1 VVALGGN
8 GTLATML
15 QNAGIRVIT
24 LNEMHNG
31 TSLKQAGRAVKELWR
46 VVRAEKPNILHLNS
60 SIAGL
65 LGALTGRIA
74 RVPQILFTAHGWAFN
89 EDRPLWQRVLIKF
102 FHYLTVLL
110 SHRTI
115 AVSSAI
121 VNQMNWPGVQSRMKI
136 INPGRTIGP
145 MYARDE
151 ARTKIVDF
159 CPALSSSIADTWLVC
174 IAELHPIKRHTI
186 LLTAMA
192 ELIKIRPQTRLII
205 IGEGKMR
212 EAIEEQIITLG
223 LSSHV
228 FLLGNIVEAARFLKA
243 FDLFVLV
250 SKSESYGYVIHE
262 AGLAMVPVVATDVGG
277 IPDIIKNKADGILIQ
292 PDSVMELVSAIK
304 TTLSSPELTALR
316 TEALYQKLSK
326 RTVSVMTQ
334 ETTYLYE
341 LNKR

>member
-8 GTLATML
+8 GPLASML
-15 QNAGIRVIT
+15 QNAGIKVIA
-24 LNEMHNG
+24 LHEMQNG
-31 TSLKQAGRAVKELWR
+31 TSLQQAGRVLAELWR
-46 VVRAEKPNILHLNS
+46 VVRREKPDVLHLNS

-65 LGALTGRIA
+65 LGAITGRIA

-89 EDRPLWQRVLIKF
+89 EDRPYWQRILIKF

-121 VNQMNWPGVQSRMKI
+121 VQQMNWPGVRTRMKI

-145 MYARDE
+145 MYDRTE
-151 ARTKIVDF
+151 ARSKIVDF
-159 CPALSSSIADTWLVC
+159 CPALSTATGDTWLVC

-192 ELIKIRPQTRLII
+192 DLIQIRPQTRLII

-212 EAIEEQIITLG
+212 EVIEEHITDAG
-223 LSSHV
+223 LSNHV

-243 FDLFVLV
+243 FDLFTLV

-262 AGLAMVPVVATDVGG
+262 AGLAHVPVIATNVGG
-277 IPDIIKNKADGILIQ
+277 IPDIIKNKAEGILIH
-292 PDSVMELVSAIK
+292 PDSVTELVSAIK
-304 TTLSSPELTALR
+304 STLSSPELTNLR
-316 TEALYQKLSK
+316 TEALYQKLSQ
-326 RTVSVMTQ
+326 RTVGVMTK
-334 ETTYLYE
+334 ETEYLYE
-341 LNKR
+341 LG